1 MNSRTLNILSE
12 LKAYVIITFGLLLYT
27 LGWIVFLIPNNMV
40 GGGVTGISAILL
52 YAFNIPVGASFFVIN
67 LILLLIALKVLGK
80 GFGMKTVYAI
90 IIASVFYEVV
100 PPLIPE
106 VFIQEIAISNGK
118 LLCAIFGGVC
128 AGLGIGISFSQGGS
142 TGGIDIIAL
151 VINKYRE
158 VSPGKVFMIA
168 DLLIISSILLLPGKS
183 LQDLVYG
190 YVVTFAF
197 SYTVDYILTGSKQS
211 VQMLIITNK
220 YEEIANKLCYE
231 MDKGVTAINSIGWYK
246 KSESM
251 IIMVVTR
258 KDKMYEVMSAVKEV
272 DNRAFLT
279 VSTVMG
285 VYGEGFDEV
294 KAKSK
299 AVKAK
304 S

>member
-1 MNSRTLNILSE
+1 MAFALS
-12 LKAYVIITFGLLLYT
+12 LYVFSWTA
-27 LGWIVFLIPNNMV
+27 FLIPNEITA
-40 GGGVTGISAILL
+40 GGVTGLSTILN
-52 YAFNIPVGASFFVIN
+52 YAFGLPISLTYLVLNAV
-67 LILLLIALKVLGK
+67 LLIAGTLIMGK
-80 GFGMKTVYAI
+80 GFGFKTIFCVLVSSLYFEIFPHIPWVSDIDDNLINSI
-90 IIASVFYEVV
+90 IGGAMSACG
-100 PPLIPE
+100 
-106 VFIQEIAISNGK
+106 IAI
-118 LLCAIFGGVC
+118 V
-128 AGLGIGISFSQGGS
+128 FSQGGS

-151 VINKYRE
+151 VINKYKE

-168 DLLIISSILLLPGKS
+168 DLLIISSILFLPGKS

>member
-1 MNSRTLNILSE
+1 MNSKTLKTVKEYSVMAFALS
-12 LKAYVIITFGLLLYT
+12 LYVFSWTA
-27 LGWIVFLIPNNMV
+27 FLIPNEITA
-40 GGGVTGISAILL
+40 GGVTGLSTILN
-52 YAFNIPVGASFFVIN
+52 YAFGLPISLTYLVLNAV
-67 LILLLIALKVLGK
+67 LLIAGTIIMGK
-80 GFGMKTVYAI
+80 GFGFKTIFCVLVSSLYFEIFPHIPWVSDIDDNLINSI
-90 IIASVFYEVV
+90 IGGAMSACG
-100 PPLIPE
+100 
-106 VFIQEIAISNGK
+106 IAI
-118 LLCAIFGGVC
+118 V
-128 AGLGIGISFSQGGS
+128 FSQGGS

-151 VINKYRE
+151 VINKYKE

-168 DLLIISSILLLPGKS
+168 DLLIISSILFLPGKS

>member
-1 MNSRTLNILSE
+1 MNNKTFKTIKEYSVMAFALS
-12 LKAYVIITFGLLLYT
+12 LYVFSWTA
-27 LGWIVFLIPNNMV
+27 FLIPNEITA
-40 GGGVTGISAILL
+40 GGVTGLSTILN
-52 YAFNIPVGASFFVIN
+52 YAFGLPISLTYLVLNAV
-67 LILLLIALKVLGK
+67 LLIAGTIIMGK
-80 GFGMKTVYAI
+80 GFGFKTIFCVLVSSLYFEIFPHIPWVSDIDDNLINSI
-90 IIASVFYEVV
+90 IGGAMSACG
-100 PPLIPE
+100 
-106 VFIQEIAISNGK
+106 IAI
-118 LLCAIFGGVC
+118 V
-128 AGLGIGISFSQGGS
+128 FSQGGS

-168 DLLIISSILLLPGKS
+168 DLLIISSILFLPGKS

>member
-1 MNSRTLNILSE
+1 MNSKTLKTVKEYSVMAFALS
-12 LKAYVIITFGLLLYT
+12 LYVFSWTA
-27 LGWIVFLIPNNMV
+27 FLIPNEITA
-40 GGGVTGISAILL
+40 GGVTGLSTILN
-52 YAFNIPVGASFFVIN
+52 YAFGLPISLTYLVLNAV
-67 LILLLIALKVLGK
+67 LLIAGTLIMGK
-80 GFGMKTVYAI
+80 GFGFKTIFCVRVSSLYFEIFPHIPWVSDIDDNLINSI
-90 IIASVFYEVV
+90 IGGAMSACG
-100 PPLIPE
+100 
-106 VFIQEIAISNGK
+106 IAI
-118 LLCAIFGGVC
+118 V
-128 AGLGIGISFSQGGS
+128 FSQGGS

-151 VINKYRE
+151 VINKYKE

-168 DLLIISSILLLPGKS
+168 DLLIISSILFLPGKS

>member
-1 MNSRTLNILSE
+1 MNSKTLKTVKEYSVMAFALS
-12 LKAYVIITFGLLLYT
+12 LYVFSWTA
-27 LGWIVFLIPNNMV
+27 FLIPNEITA
-40 GGGVTGISAILL
+40 GGVTGLSTILN
-52 YAFNIPVGASFFVIN
+52 YAFGLPISLTYLVLNAV
-67 LILLLIALKVLGK
+67 LLIAGTIIMGK
-80 GFGMKTVYAI
+80 GFGFKTIFCVLVSSLYFEIFPHIPWVSDIDDNLINSI
-90 IIASVFYEVV
+90 IGGAMSACG
-100 PPLIPE
+100 
-106 VFIQEIAISNGK
+106 IAI
-118 LLCAIFGGVC
+118 V
-128 AGLGIGISFSQGGS
+128 FSQGGS

-151 VINKYRE
+151 VINKYKE

-168 DLLIISSILLLPGKS
+168 DLLIISSILFLPGKS

-294 KAKSK
+294 KAKS
-299 AVKAK
+299 AKAK
-304 S
+304 LKK

>member
-1 MNSRTLNILSE
+1 MAFALS
-12 LKAYVIITFGLLLYT
+12 LYVFSWTA
-27 LGWIVFLIPNNMV
+27 FLIPNEITA
-40 GGGVTGISAILL
+40 GGVTGLSTILN
-52 YAFNIPVGASFFVIN
+52 YAFGLPISLTYLVLNAV
-67 LILLLIALKVLGK
+67 LLIAGTLIMGK
-80 GFGMKTVYAI
+80 GFGFKTIFCVLVSSLYFEIFPHIPWVSDIDDNLINSI
-90 IIASVFYEVV
+90 IGGAMSACG
-100 PPLIPE
+100 
-106 VFIQEIAISNGK
+106 IAI
-118 LLCAIFGGVC
+118 V
-128 AGLGIGISFSQGGS
+128 FSQGGS

-151 VINKYRE
+151 VINKYKE

-168 DLLIISSILLLPGKS
+168 DLLIISSILFLPGKS

-231 MDKGVTAINSIGWYK
+231 MNKGVTAINSIGWYK
-246 KSESM
+246 KSDSM

>member
-1 MNSRTLNILSE
+1 MNSKTLKTVKEYSVMAFALS
-12 LKAYVIITFGLLLYT
+12 LYVFSWTA
-27 LGWIVFLIPNNMV
+27 FLIPNEITA
-40 GGGVTGISAILL
+40 GGVTGLSTILN
-52 YAFNIPVGASFFVIN
+52 YAFGLPISLTYLVLNAV
-67 LILLLIALKVLGK
+67 LLIAGTIIMGK
-80 GFGMKTVYAI
+80 GFGFKTIFCVLVSSLYFEIFPHIPWVSDIDDNLINSI
-90 IIASVFYEVV
+90 IGGAMSACG
-100 PPLIPE
+100 
-106 VFIQEIAISNGK
+106 IAI
-118 LLCAIFGGVC
+118 V
-128 AGLGIGISFSQGGS
+128 FSQGGS

-151 VINKYRE
+151 VINKYKE

-168 DLLIISSILLLPGKS
+168 DLLIISSILFLPGKS

-231 MDKGVTAINSIGWYK
+231 MNKGVTAINSIGWYK

-299 AVKAK
+299 AVKSK

>member
-1 MNSRTLNILSE
+1 MAFALS
-12 LKAYVIITFGLLLYT
+12 LYVFSWTA
-27 LGWIVFLIPNNMV
+27 FLIPNEITA
-40 GGGVTGISAILL
+40 GGITGLSTILN
-52 YAFNIPVGASFFVIN
+52 YAFGLPISLTYLVLNAV
-67 LILLLIALKVLGK
+67 LLIGGTLIMGK
-80 GFGMKTVYAI
+80 GFGFKTIFCVLVSSLYFELFPHI
-90 IIASVFYEVV
+90 PWVSDIEDN
-100 PPLIPE
+100 LINSL
-106 VFIQEIAISNGK
+106 IGGAMSACGIAI
-118 LLCAIFGGVC
+118 V
-128 AGLGIGISFSQGGS
+128 FSQGGS

-158 VSPGKVFMIA
+158 VSPGKVFMTA
-168 DLLIISSILLLPGKS
+168 DLLIISSILFLPGKS

-211 VQMLIITNK
+211 VQMLIITSK
-220 YEEIANKLCYE
+220 YEELANKLCYE
-231 MDKGVTAINSIGWYK
+231 LDKGVTAINSVGWYR

-258 KDKMYEVMSAVKEV
+258 KDRMYEVMSAVKEV
-272 DNRAFLT
+272 YNRAFLT

>member
-1 MNSRTLNILSE
+1 MNSKTLKTVKEYSVMAFALS
-12 LKAYVIITFGLLLYT
+12 LYVFSWTA
-27 LGWIVFLIPNNMV
+27 FLIPNEITA
-40 GGGVTGISAILL
+40 GGVTGLSTILN
-52 YAFNIPVGASFFVIN
+52 YAFGLPISLTYLVLNAV
-67 LILLLIALKVLGK
+67 LLIAGTIIMGK
-80 GFGMKTVYAI
+80 GFGFKTIFCVLVSSLYFEIFPHIPWVSDIDDNLINSI
-90 IIASVFYEVV
+90 IGGAMSACG
-100 PPLIPE
+100 
-106 VFIQEIAISNGK
+106 IAI
-118 LLCAIFGGVC
+118 V
-128 AGLGIGISFSQGGS
+128 FSQGGS

-151 VINKYRE
+151 VINKYKE

-168 DLLIISSILLLPGKS
+168 DLLIISSILFLPGKS

-231 MDKGVTAINSIGWYK
+231 MNKGVTAINSIGWYK
-246 KSESM
+246 KSNSM

>member
-1 MNSRTLNILSE
+1 MNSKTLKTVKEYSVMAFALS
-12 LKAYVIITFGLLLYT
+12 LYVFSWTA
-27 LGWIVFLIPNNMV
+27 FLIPNEITA
-40 GGGVTGISAILL
+40 GGVTGLSTILN
-52 YAFNIPVGASFFVIN
+52 YAFGLPISLTYLVLNAV
-67 LILLLIALKVLGK
+67 LLIAGTIIMGK
-80 GFGMKTVYAI
+80 GFGFKTIFCVLVSSLYFEIFPHIPWVSDIDDNLINSI
-90 IIASVFYEVV
+90 IGGAMSACG
-100 PPLIPE
+100 
-106 VFIQEIAISNGK
+106 IAI
-118 LLCAIFGGVC
+118 V
-128 AGLGIGISFSQGGS
+128 FSQGGS

-151 VINKYRE
+151 VINKYKE

-168 DLLIISSILLLPGKS
+168 DLLIISSILFLPGKS

-231 MDKGVTAINSIGWYK
+231 MNKGVTAINSIGWYK
-246 KSESM
+246 KSDSM

>member
-1 MNSRTLNILSE
+1 MNSKTLKTVKEYSVMAFALS
-12 LKAYVIITFGLLLYT
+12 LYVFSWTA
-27 LGWIVFLIPNNMV
+27 FLIPNEITA
-40 GGGVTGISAILL
+40 GGVTGLSTILN
-52 YAFNIPVGASFFVIN
+52 YAFGLPISLTYLVLNAV
-67 LILLLIALKVLGK
+67 LLIAGTIIMGK
-80 GFGMKTVYAI
+80 GFGFKTIFCVLVSSLYFEIFPHIPWVSDIDDNLINSI
-90 IIASVFYEVV
+90 IGGAMSACG
-100 PPLIPE
+100 
-106 VFIQEIAISNGK
+106 IAI
-118 LLCAIFGGVC
+118 V
-128 AGLGIGISFSQGGS
+128 FSQGGS

-151 VINKYRE
+151 VINKYKE

-168 DLLIISSILLLPGKS
+168 DLLIISSILFLPGKS

-220 YEEIANKLCYE
+220 YEEIADKLCYE

>member
-1 MNSRTLNILSE
+1 MNNKTFKIIKEYGVMAFALAL
-12 LKAYVIITFGLLLYT
+12 YVFSWTA
-27 LGWIVFLIPNNMV
+27 FLIPN
-40 GGGVTGISAILL
+40 GITAGGVTGLSTILNFAFGLPISLTYLVLNA
-52 YAFNIPVGASFFVIN
+52 V
-67 LILLLIALKVLGK
+67 LLIAGTIIMGK
-80 GFGMKTVYAI
+80 GFGFKTIFCVLVSSLYFQLFPSIPWVSDIDDNLINSI
-90 IIASVFYEVV
+90 IGGAMSAAG
-100 PPLIPE
+100 
-106 VFIQEIAISNGK
+106 IAI
-118 LLCAIFGGVC
+118 V
-128 AGLGIGISFSQGGS
+128 FSQGGS

-158 VSPGKVFMIA
+158 VSPGRVFMFA
-168 DLLIISSILLLPGKS
+168 DLIIISSILFLPGKT

-220 YEEIANKLCYE
+220 YEELANKLCYE

-258 KDKMYEVMSAVKEV
+258 KDSMYEVMSTVKEI
-272 DNRAFLT
+272 DQHAFLT

-285 VYGEGFDEV
+285 GDGEGFEEV
-294 KAKSK
+294 KAK
-299 AVKAK
+299 KAK
-304 S
+304 AKVKKA